1 MTGVVTQGLGEQSEG
16 VLSLLPADTVC
27 WGGPGSRPRAPE
39 AQPPGPLPRRH
50 LFCSLPSGTS
60 QSLPNLKFRLCNDTG
75 LLTWHDGASETLGY
89 LWCPRRAWLGEVGT
103 GKTLDRT

>member
-1 MTGVVTQGLGEQSEG
+1 MTGVVTQGLGDQSEG
-16 VLSLLPADTVC
+16 VLSSLPADTLC

-50 LFCSLPSGTS
+50 LSCSLPSGTL

-75 LLTWHDGASETLGY
+75 LQTWHDGASETLGY
-89 LWCPRRAWLGEVGT
+89 SGAPEGPGWVRWAQERPWT
-103 GKTLDRT
+103 GI